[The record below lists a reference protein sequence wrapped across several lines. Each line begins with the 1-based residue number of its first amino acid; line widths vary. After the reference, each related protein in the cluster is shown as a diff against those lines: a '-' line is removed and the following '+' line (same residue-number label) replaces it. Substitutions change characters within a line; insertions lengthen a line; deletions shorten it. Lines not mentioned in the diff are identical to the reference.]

1 MKYLIFLDIDG
12 TVMSSKGFHERTVE
26 AIAKAR
32 EKGHMVFINTGRANS
47 TIYEHIRA
55 AVNPDGIISSLG
67 SLVRI
72 GDETLYATYISDE
85 IIRYVMAFCERHS
98 VRVTLGG
105 ENHSVSYCGLCFLG
119 KDYEIF
125 SIEDMYE
132 RFPNIK
138 VAKFS
143 FERQL
148 TDEEVSELTKY
159 FTVYNH
165 KTYAEVTLIGNSKAV
180 AMEMVR
186 KKLGVDISHVIA
198 MGDSDNDAEM
208 LEAAGIS
215 VVMGNAPDYMK
226 EKADFVTLHCD
237 EGGVGYA
244 IEKLVLEKED
254 DE

>member
-12 TVMSSKGFHERTVE
+12 TVMSSKGFHPRTVD
-26 AIAKAR
+26 AIAEAR
-32 EKGHMVFINTGRANS
+32 KKGHMVFINTGRANS
-47 TIYEHIRA
+47 TVYENIRS

-67 SLVRI
+67 SLVKI
-72 GDETLYATYISDE
+72 GDEVLYATYIPDE
-85 IIRYVMAFCERHS
+85 ITTYVMDFCKRHS
-98 VRVTLGG
+98 VRATIGG
-105 ENHSVSYCGLCFLG
+105 ENHSVSYCGICFLG

-125 SIEDMYE
+125 SLEDMYN
-132 RFPNIK
+132 RFPDIK

-143 FERQL
+143 FERHL
-148 TDEEVSELTKY
+148 TDEEVSELSKY

-165 KTYAEVTLIGNSKAV
+165 TTYSEVTLIGNSKAA

-186 KKLGVDISHVIA
+186 KKLGVDLSHVIA
-198 MGDSDNDAEM
+198 MGDSDNDTEM
-208 LEAAGIS
+208 LEAAGIA

-237 EGGVGYA
+237 DGGVGYA
-244 IEKLVLEKED
+244 IEKLVLEKEE